1 MAVAVLM
8 SVIAVKPNNQEET
21 KWSVLESNDM
31 ISLIVLLCL
40 LSKEQ
45 KKNVTNTQLNNR
57 VQDNKEN
64 NTDSEKDM

>member
-45 KKNVTNTQLNNR
+45 KQMSLTHN
-57 VQDNKEN
+57 
-64 NTDSEKDM
+64 